1 MLKGELTVHS
11 EARNFRTGRCPL
23 YLLFF
28 WKKIRDSKIRT
39 KLMVYLIL
47 VAVICSGVIGYMSYM
62 TMRESLIHIAEDSA
76 SSLLKQVSVRVEES
90 IQDFQDSTYSFV
102 NRPEIQNLLTRKKEP
117 EKSPWKDS
125 RDQLDL
131 SGSFLSMTALY
142 KYADMVILETGE
154 KEIYYYDQAPA
165 DQKITAGQAGDIMTE
180 LRSQVTSAVPIKWVK
195 KDGRVYFVR
204 QVADT
209 KQKPGSQPVGTAVF
223 VIADAFFDLRE
234 DENIYVSN
242 QNTMICGKEGAIYKN
257 NHLQMTEQALK
268 PYLSYK
274 DGKYYIYSAM
284 RKINNK
290 EYLTITVRTH
300 RLGWN
305 ILCMTPYSVILKE
318 ADQVIPRIAAAALLL
333 LGAGLL
339 VGSFLYHFLQKNLKI
354 IEQGML
360 QYESGNYSARL
371 SPASYDEIGLLIL
384 QFNHMGMKI
393 SELNE
398 QARREEEKRQ
408 ELQYQVME
416 AQINPHFLYNTL
428 GSLKWLAF
436 EKEQHEIVTL
446 ADAVIRLLRFTV
458 KNANRPIPLKEELD
472 YIRDY
477 IHIQQ
482 MRYENSFRVYFSV
495 TDDAQNYTIIGFI
508 LQPFIEN
515 SILHGLDNAR
525 SDGIIRIEGFVDKG
539 CLILSAADNGMG
551 MSQEKL
557 SGLLA
562 KIQEN
567 KTEKYKGFNGI
578 GIVNIILRLK
588 MVYGT
593 EFQYQLESFEGAGTK
608 MTLRIPERISEDE
621 EESIDRRG

>member
-1 MLKGELTVHS
+1 MHS
-11 EARNFRTGRCPL
+11 EAKDSRNGRCPV
-23 YLLFF
+23 YLLFLL
-28 WKKIRDSKIRT
+28 KKIRDSKIRT

-47 VAVICSGVIGYMSYM
+47 VAVICSAVIGSMSYM
-62 TMRESLIHIAEDSA
+62 TMRNSLIHIVEDSA
-76 SSLLKQVSVRVEES
+76 VSLLKQVGVRVEES

-102 NRPEIQNLLTRKKEP
+102 SRPEIQNLLTRKKES
-117 EKSPWKDS
+117 ERSPWEFS
-125 RDQLDL
+125 RDQLEL

-154 KEIYYYDQAPA
+154 QEIYYYDQAPA
-165 DQKITAGQAGDIMTE
+165 DQKITADQAEDIMNG
-180 LRSQVTSAVPIKWVK
+180 LRGQVTAAVPIKWFK
-195 KDGRVYFVR
+195 KDGRVFFVR
-204 QVADT
+204 QVSDT
-209 KQKPGSQPVGTAVF
+209 KQKPGSLPIGTAVF

-242 QNTMICGKEGAIYKN
+242 QNTIICGKEGDIYKN
-257 NHLQMTEQALK
+257 NHLQMTEQALN

-274 DGKYYIYSAM
+274 NGRYYIYSAM
-284 RKINNK
+284 RKMEK
-290 EYLTITVRTH
+290 EDYLTVSVKTH
-300 RLGWN
+300 RLSWN
-305 ILCMTPYSVILKE
+305 ILCMIPYSVILKE
-318 ADQVIPRIAAAALLL
+318 ADQVIPRIAAATLLL

-339 VGSFLYHFLQKNLKI
+339 IGCFLYHLLQKNLSI

-360 QYESGNYSARL
+360 QYETGNYSTRL

-398 QARREEEKRQ
+398 QARKEEEKQQ

-436 EKEQHEIVTL
+436 EKEQYEIVTL

-477 IHIQQ
+477 VHIQQ
-482 MRYENSFRVYFSV
+482 MRYENSFRVDFSV
-495 TDDAQNYTIIGFI
+495 TDEAQNYTIIGFI

-525 SDGIIRIEGFVDKG
+525 SDGIIRIEGFVDNG

-551 MSQEKL
+551 MSQETL
-557 SGLLA
+557 SRLLA

-593 EFQYQLESFEGAGTK
+593 EFQYQLESVEGAGTK